1 MREAPVDNAS
11 LTRRT
16 LLLGA
21 GGTGFF
27 GVLAARLYFLQI
39 VESENYASLSEDNR
53 FNYNIIVPSRGRIL
67 DRNGVEL
74 AINDQNY
81 GVVIIPEQIADLDM
95 TLDTLSEHIDITDR
109 DRKRIKDEIRQ
120 NPKFVPVLVEDNL
133 EWATFAALNM
143 KTPDLPGVIP
153 QVGEGR
159 AYPFKGIFA
168 HTLGYVGRAGPEA
181 VAANPDPL
189 LRQPNFRIGK
199 TGVELATDMRLRGK
213 SGKLKV
219 EVNAMGRIIREWP
232 DPANMSEKGSDVWLT
247 LDSELQS
254 HAAELYEEDSGGVA
268 LIDVMTGELRTLL
281 SMPTFDGNL
290 FVSGLTQADMDRMNS
305 DEQRP
310 QFNKVIGGQYPPA
323 STYKMMMMLA
333 GLKHGFI
340 NPREKIFCTGRVR
353 VGDRTFHCWKPRGH
367 GAMDLRDSLK
377 NSCDMYYYEIAQRM
391 DMAMVSEMARS
402 FGLGQKYDL
411 GVSGQISGIVPDAS
425 WVQATLGKAWRRGD
439 ALNASIGQGYVQA
452 TPLQLAVMAARLA
465 NGNKAVTPGLII
477 GDSTSEF
484 TDMDVN
490 PAHLALV
497 RDAMWSV
504 CEEPGGTAYRPYGLG
519 LGKIQ
524 MAGKT
529 GTGQVRGISASE
541 RASGVLKN
549 RELPWK
555 FRDHSIFV
563 GYAPFDAP
571 RFAVGVI
578 VEHGGSGS
586 KRAASIARGLLKRAL
601 ERDGFAQ
608 KTENA
613 EDGVPL

>member
-1 MREAPVDNAS
+1 MREPPADNAS
-11 LTRRT
+11 LTRRA
-16 LLLGA
+16 LLLGT
-21 GGTGFF
+21 GGLGFF
-27 GVLAARLYFLQI
+27 GVLAARLYYLQI
-39 VESENYASLSEDNR
+39 VEAENYASLSEDNR
-53 FNYNIIVPSRGRIL
+53 FNFNIIVPSRGRIL

-81 GVVIIPEQIADLDM
+81 GVVIVPEQISDLDA
-95 TLDTLSEHIDITDR
+95 TLETLSEHLTITEQD
-109 DRKRIKDEIRQ
+109 KARIKDEIWQ
-120 NPKFVPVLVEDNL
+120 NPKFVPILVEDNL
-133 EWATFAALNM
+133 EWDAFAALNM

-159 AYPFKGIFA
+159 AYPFGGIFA
-168 HTLGYVGRAGPEA
+168 HTLGYVGRAGPDA

-199 TGVELATDMRLRGK
+199 TGVELATDERLRGK

-247 LDSELQS
+247 LDADLQS
-254 HAAELYEEDSGGVA
+254 HAADLYEEDSGGVA

-305 DEQRP
+305 DEKRP

-323 STYKMMMMLA
+323 STFKMMMMLA

-353 VGDRTFHCWKPRGH
+353 VGDRNFHCWKRQGH
-367 GAMDLRDSLK
+367 GPMDLRDSLK
-377 NSCDMYYYEIAQRM
+377 QSCDMYYYEIAQRM
-391 DMAMVSEMARS
+391 DMELVAEMAQS
-402 FGLGQKYDL
+402 FGLGQKYNL
-411 GVSGQISGIVPDAS
+411 GISGQISGIVPSAS
-425 WVQATLGKAWRRGD
+425 WVNATLGKAWRRGD

-465 NGNKAVTPGLII
+465 NGERAVVPSLII
-477 GDSTSEF
+477 GDTTPEF
-484 TDMDVN
+484 AALDVN
-490 PAHLALV
+490 DSHLALV

-504 CEEPGGTAYRPYGLG
+504 CEEPGGTAYRHYGLG
-519 LGKIQ
+519 VGQLR

-563 GYAPFDAP
+563 GYAPYEKP

-586 KRAASIARGLLKRAL
+586 KRAATIARGLLKRAL

-608 KTENA
+608 KTET
-613 EDGVPL
+613 EGESVPL